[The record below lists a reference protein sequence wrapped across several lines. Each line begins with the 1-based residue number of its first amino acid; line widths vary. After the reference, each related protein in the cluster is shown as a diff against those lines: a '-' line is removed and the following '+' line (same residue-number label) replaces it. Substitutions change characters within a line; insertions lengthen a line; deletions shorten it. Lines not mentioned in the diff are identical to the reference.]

1 MFENLD
7 TYYQF
12 QGYDTFIGPTN
23 QGRGVG
29 IFVRTE
35 ICADKV
41 VMETDF
47 QESVW
52 CSIKLQNSDSLLI
65 GCIYKSPNC
74 SNENCLELFQL
85 FGKVKDMRYSHKLI
99 MGDFNFRD
107 INWSDMST
115 SSNEQQNSTLFIESI
130 RDSFMFQHV
139 LEPTRYRANNEPSI
153 LDLIFSNEEGM
164 VSDIQYNPSVG
175 RSDHL
180 VLSFKFICYTP
191 NTSKN
196 NTHSTYNFFK
206 GDYQSIKS
214 QLEQTNWEG
223 EMEGLD
229 LSSSWL
235 WFTEQYIDLLEK
247 FIPESK
253 PRQKREKAGPVV
265 TQSCLDAIKNKH
277 RKWLKYKYCKSP
289 VNFNQYKI
297 ARNAVTLEL
306 RSAKYAYEKD
316 LATRIKTDNKLF
328 WNYVSKNSKT
338 KKSVCQLLSSDGTL
352 TCAPLVA
359 DLFLY
364 CYERDFMDSLNH
376 DNQAD
381 VIEAFNSTSRYL
393 DDLLN
398 IDNPYF
404 EGMVNQI
411 YPPELQL
418 NKANISDTEAPFLDL
433 SVANGFVSSKIYDK
447 RDDFD
452 FDIVNFPFLDGDV
465 PRRASYGVYISQLI
479 RFARVCNH
487 VTDFNARNKCL
498 TAKLLQQGYRYHKLR
513 KTFSKFYRRH
523 YELISKYNVGLK
535 TLLREGLSEPEF
547 YGDLVYKFKK
557 LKGIN
562 DFSFQFRKIITRY
575 RRIGYNLNVMRQSAC
590 LVFNPIMVD
599 NYAAFFNCTPV
610 GRASDS
616 MMAPT

>member
-1 MFENLD
+1 MSPPFLRACPKYASKEWKRSIFTIVDKRIQFYSQNTNLLPPKPKSS
-7 TYYQF
+7 F
-12 QGYDTFIGPTN
+12 RHLKQGIQKFHRKYVLVP
-23 QGRGVG
+23 
-29 IFVRTE
+29 
-35 ICADKV
+35 ADKAANNV
-41 VMETDF
+41 VVVCRLHYVNTLKQELDGTRAYLETDTD
-47 QESVW
+47 EVSVVNTHLNDLPVKFSVCVNEGQDKLPTMYW
-52 CSIKLQNSDSLLI
+52 LPKLHKRPYKARFIANSSSCTATELSKLLTSCLTAIKSHVIRYCETVYETSNKNWFWSIKNSGEVLNKLKCRGFRATSLST
-65 GCIYKSPNC
+65 Y
-74 SNENCLELFQL
+74 
-85 FGKVKDMRYSHKLI
+85 
-99 MGDFNFRD
+99 DF
-107 INWSDMST
+107 
-115 SSNEQQNSTLFIESI
+115 STLYTTLPHNLIKEK
-130 RDSFMFQHV
+130 
-139 LEPTRYRANNEPSI
+139 L
-153 LDLIFSNEEGM
+153 LDLIEWT
-164 VSDIQYNPSVG
+164 
-175 RSDHL
+175 
-180 VLSFKFICYTP
+180 FKRAV
-191 NTSKN
+191 KN
-196 NTHSTYNFFK
+196 YGSLYLACNDRKAFF
-206 GDYQSIKS
+206 
-214 QLEQTNWEG
+214 T
-223 EMEGLD
+223 
-229 LSSSWL
+229 
-235 WFTEQYIDLLEK
+235 
-247 FIPESK
+247 
-253 PRQKREKAGPVV
+253 
-265 TQSCLDAIKNKH
+265 
-277 RKWLKYKYCKSP
+277 
-289 VNFNQYKI
+289 
-297 ARNAVTLEL
+297 
-306 RSAKYAYEKD
+306 
-316 LATRIKTDNKLF
+316 
-328 WNYVSKNSKT
+328 
-338 KKSVCQLLSSDGTL
+338 SSDQSRYTLWSCQNVCDALSYLLDNIYIRFGTKL
-352 TCAPLVA
+352 YRQIVGIPMGTNCAPLVA

-411 YPPELQL
+411 YPSELQL

-433 SVANGFVSSKIYDK
+433 HLSVENGFVSSKIYDK

-487 VTDFNARNKCL
+487 VTDFNARNKSL

-535 TLLREGLSEPEF
+535 TLLSEGLSEPEF

-557 LKGIN
+557 LIGSN

-590 LVFNPIMVD
+590 LVFNPITVD

-616 MMAPT
+616 MMATT